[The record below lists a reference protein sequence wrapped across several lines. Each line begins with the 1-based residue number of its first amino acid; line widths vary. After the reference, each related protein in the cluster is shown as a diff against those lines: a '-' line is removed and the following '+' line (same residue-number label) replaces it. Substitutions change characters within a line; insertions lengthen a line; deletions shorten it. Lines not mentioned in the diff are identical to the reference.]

1 MFRGFLIRFP
11 TGSIFLYSCFG
22 ARSTNIP
29 CGLLPPAGG
38 VGDAQFG
45 AWGCPSSLSMGPT
58 KAKKTLEIAV
68 KTHVFRDMGS
78 QLDLPRVS
86 QLPLGRVLSPF
97 HWHILPFFLAGDI
110 HFESHELKDVLS
122 HCWVACFH
130 FVEHQCIDGCF
141 TYIYVHFLTD
151 HFTSRP
157 SSLRRHLPW
166 GRNSRVTSRPCFE
179 VCPRAQWYGDVRF
192 SKDR

>member
-58 KAKKTLEIAV
+58 KAKKASEIAV
-68 KTHVFRDMGS
+68 KPHVFRDMGS

-97 HWHILPFFLAGDI
+97 HWPILPFFLAGA
-110 HFESHELKDVLS
+110 FTLKATGWKMSFSFCRTSMYRWMFYL
-122 HCWVACFH
+122 
-130 FVEHQCIDGCF
+130 
-141 TYIYVHFLTD
+141 YIYVHFLITD